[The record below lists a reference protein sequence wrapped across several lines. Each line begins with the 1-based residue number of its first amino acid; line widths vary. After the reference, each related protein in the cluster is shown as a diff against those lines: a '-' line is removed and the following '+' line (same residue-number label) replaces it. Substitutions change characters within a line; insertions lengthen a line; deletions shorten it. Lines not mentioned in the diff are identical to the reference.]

1 MSIERW
7 SENIVVAELADDPAF
22 SDDLSALIDQVEAD
36 VVTFQMVATDQPS
49 LIELL
54 GREVLPLLRG

>member
-1 MSIERW
+1 VS
-7 SENIVVAELADDPAF
+7 DPGAI
-22 SDDLSALIDQVEAD
+22 AAAYRPLIDQVGAD